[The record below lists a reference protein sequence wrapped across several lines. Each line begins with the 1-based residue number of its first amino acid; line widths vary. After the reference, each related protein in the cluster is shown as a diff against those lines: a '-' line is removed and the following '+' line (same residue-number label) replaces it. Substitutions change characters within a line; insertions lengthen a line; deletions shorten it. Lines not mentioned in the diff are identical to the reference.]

1 MLKKNFLHWVAV
13 VIAVAMW
20 LSPKALFAQQ
30 GAAVLTGT
38 VVDASNNQPV
48 ADVVVTVT
56 SPALQGEQTVV
67 TDTSGLYR
75 VPDLPPGVYTLRLDK
90 EKFKP
95 YAREAI
101 TLRADTTIRV
111 NALLLP

>member
-1 MLKKNFLHWVAV
+1 MLKKNFLHWVACVIV
-13 VIAVAMW
+13 VACW
-20 LSPKALFAQQ
+20 LSPRALFAQQ

-38 VVDASNNQPV
+38 VVDASSKEPL

-67 TDTSGLYR
+67 TDTSGLYH

-90 EKFKP
+90 EHYKP
-95 YAREAI
+95 YGSPCGRTPRSASTPSYCPSR
-101 TLRADTTIRV
+101 
-111 NALLLP
+111 

>member
-1 MLKKNFLHWVAV
+1 MLKKNFLHCMACVVVVAC
-13 VIAVAMW
+13 W
-20 LSPKALFAQQ
+20 LSPRALFVLQ
-30 GAAVLTGT
+30 GLAVAAGRVG
-38 VVDASNNQPV
+38 DASSKEPL

-90 EKFKP
+90 EQYKP
-95 YAREAI
+95 YAREGI
-101 TLRADTTIRV
+101 SLRADTTIR
-111 NALLLP
+111 